1 MGNPAENKDDII
13 DDVSKEEVINP
24 EDTPK
29 DSQSEDGEPT
39 PEKKYSKAQVTDMIN
54 RQRTKLVSKHKEVSD
69 VAAQTNTDLALE
81 KEKTKILQ
89 LALEQA
95 KVTQNAPTAPNPNN
109 FDDGTDDPE
118 FIKKQATHNQLIMK
132 DEVARLVTE
141 KVAAVTGEAQQT
153 QRLKDNA
160 HSLELKTNAHYERV
174 KELDVDA
181 YFKRE
186 DIALEIFGQ
195 ENINH
200 FINTFEDSQ
209 NLLWYLGTEANR
221 NEAENIAALFKT
233 NPILAIAEIGGIRK
247 SQKLDPKSTLAPD
260 PDKEI
265 KGDKPNDNSRLSKK
279 LDKLREAAA
288 QGADMTELM
297 AFKRANPDVR

>member
-1 MGNPAENKDDII
+1 MGNAAENEDEVI

-24 EDTPK
+24 EDITEDNK
-29 DSQSEDGEPT
+29 SEDGEPA
-39 PEKKYSKAQVTDMIN
+39 PEKQYSKAQVTDMIN
-54 RQRTKLVSKHKEVSD
+54 CQRQKLISKNKEEND
-69 VAAQTNTDLALE
+69 VAAQTNTDLAIE

-89 LALEQA
+89 IALEQA
-95 KVTQNAPTAPNPNN
+95 KGNQNAPTVPNPND
-109 FDDGTDDPE
+109 FDDGSDDPE
-118 FIKKQATHNQLIMK
+118 FIKKQATHNQSIMK

-141 KVAAVTGEAQQT
+141 KVAAVTSEAQET
-153 QRLKDNA
+153 QRLNNNA
-160 HSLELKTNAHYERV
+160 QSLELKTNAHYERV

-186 DIALEIFGQ
+186 DVALEIFGQ

-209 NLLWYLGTEANR
+209 KLLWYLGTEANR
-221 NEAENIAALFKT
+221 GEAERIADLFKT
-233 NPILAIAEIGGIRK
+233 NPILGIAEIGGIRVK
-247 SQKLDPKSTLAPD
+247 QKLNPKSTLAPD

-265 KGDKPNDNSRLSKK
+265 KGEKPNDDSRLSKK

-288 QGADMTELM
+288 QGGDMTELM
-297 AFKRANPDVR
+297 AFKRANPDIR